1 MRLERYKSVRNKPKR
16 DNTITKSKKRMLAK
30 PKVSNSTSAPK
41 LKEIYSTKKE
51 WATNLIPK
59 PKEN

>member
-1 MRLERYKSVRNKPKR
+1 MRLERYKTIRNKPKR

-30 PKVSNSTSAPK
+30 PKTSTSAAIPK
-41 LKEIYSTKKE
+41 LRKIYSTNKE

-59 PKEN
+59 QKEE